1 MEPSHIHLR
10 FFDLVDEIILL
21 LSAADKISFDFA
33 SKCHSLMA
41 SDAHNIP
48 LFTESFVN
56 NLTNCK
62 SVFLLKVL
70 LLPFLSWFDHSVLK
84 ELTSESDSV
93 TDLLTHF
100 DSLIDTNKPITAY
113 PIPALSQMMIPLDD
127 SFTIVA
133 TKSFCNLES
142 SSLKDIMNIKA
153 TLIEQWEITDH
164 AIQLI
169 AVCTK
174 LNYLY
179 WIVPECV
186 VSVITHSL
194 HNYEIQYKLWQ
205 KGMTM
210 TAILPDLY
218 TDDININT
226 EQFTGGPFSVLS
238 SQQDMVCVPV
248 LYTSYMHVSMLIVYS
263 FIYSYIIAS

>member
-1 MEPSHIHLR
+1 MEPSHLHLR
-10 FFDLVDEIILL
+10 FFDLVDKIILL

-41 SDAHNIP
+41 SDTHNIP
-48 LFTESFVN
+48 LFTEAFVN
-56 NLTNCK
+56 KLINCK

-70 LLPFLSWFDHSVLK
+70 LLPFLSWCDHSILK

-93 TDLLTHF
+93 TDLLTQF
-100 DSLIDTNKPITAY
+100 DSLIDTNKPLTAY

-142 SSLKDIMNIKA
+142 SSLKDIMNIKV
-153 TLIEQWEITDH
+153 TLIGQWEITDH
-164 AIQLI
+164 AMQLI
-169 AVCTK
+169 AVCTRWD
-174 LNYLY
+174 YLY

-186 VSVITHSL
+186 VSIIIDSSHD
-194 HNYEIQYKLWQ
+194 YEIQYKLWQ
-205 KGMTM
+205 KGITM

-218 TDDININT
+218 TDDLNINT
-226 EQFTGGPFSVLS
+226 EQFSGGPFSVLS
-238 SQQDMVCVPV
+238 SQHDMVC
-248 LYTSYMHVSMLIVYS
+248 
-263 FIYSYIIAS
+263 